1 MSSLSLSGRT
11 DEPGVPGRPTATPLT
26 RRRAAQG
33 VAIVLLIAAVCL
45 AWAKWVPYTQKAR
58 SLAGSHTWPG
68 AAIFDTSGA
77 VPSVAG
83 AVSFATAYFGA
94 VWKAALVAVVIAAAM
109 EALVPRAVL
118 ARVLSRR
125 TAVGQGAAGGLLSMP
140 SMMCSCCTAPV
151 AVGMRRQGVALGAA
165 VAYWL
170 GNPLLNPAVLVFLA
184 LTLPWPFV
192 AVRAVA
198 GVVVVLGAA
207 VLATRI
213 GGAGSSVSSDCSTAA
228 DPVPSPRDAARRFG
242 RALLRYTVI
251 LVPEYVIVV
260 LLVGAV
266 SGALAG
272 GAILG
277 QGVGPLALIVAAVIG
292 TLLVIPTGGEIPVVA
307 GLVAAGAGYGTAG
320 VLLVTLPALSIPSAV
335 MVARAFS
342 WRVTAAVAALV
353 VVVGLAAGIAL
364 SWA

>member
-94 VWKAALVAVVIAAAM
+94 VWKAALVAVIIAAAM

-170 GNPLLNPAVLVFLA
+170 GNPLLNPAVLVF
-184 LTLPWPFV
+184 
-192 AVRAVA
+192 
-198 GVVVVLGAA
+198 
-207 VLATRI
+207 LATRI